1 MCVNG
6 DGCVEEK
13 KGKTKEEA
21 DGQHQGQLER
31 EKDKEEKKRAVWKR
45 LVSNIYPTLKV

>member
-31 EKDKEEKKRAVWKR
+31 EKDKEEKTGCLEATGQQH
-45 LVSNIYPTLKV
+45 LSHIKV